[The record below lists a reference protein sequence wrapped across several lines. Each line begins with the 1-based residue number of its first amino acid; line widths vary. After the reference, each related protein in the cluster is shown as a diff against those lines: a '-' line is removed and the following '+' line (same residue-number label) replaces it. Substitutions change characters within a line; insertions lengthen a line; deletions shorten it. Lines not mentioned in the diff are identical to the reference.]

1 MQKSRFTY
9 PFRYAPSAEVRKAA
23 GEVIDMID
31 SSERL
36 RKAFGEGK
44 MLGIL
49 VVSWESCSGI
59 GTADEKLSAMPY
71 PEYVHPLEAVP
82 DGHSQDCADGHKHY
96 GYIAAFSG
104 LAGGT
109 NMIEGF
115 VPPVFDLLDPEG
127 HFKTEEARISGLN
140 RQIASAVETEGNGS
154 ASVQALKLQRK
165 SMSDNLQKWIF
176 SRYEVLNALGEKKS
190 ILDIFAGY
198 GLVPPGGTGECAAP
212 KLLQYAF
219 AHGLTPVAMGE
230 FWYEYHVIEG
240 AGMAEADS
248 TDGADKPEANAC
260 CTGTGGLQH
269 DICQG
274 HSHGSRKCG
283 EFYPSCSSK
292 CGPLLRWMLKG
303 FNVDNPYGFDD
314 SWIPEIIWE
323 DEYMLAVAK
332 PAGMLCVPGKD
343 GQISLLERLPQPAY
357 SVHRLDMD
365 TSGIIL
371 VAKTLRVQKELQRQF
386 ENREISKTYLAIVE
400 NPDKPQPVNPEEID
414 QVKACNLKKGDRGTI
429 DLPMRPDIDDRPRQ
443 IVDYTYGKPA
453 VTGYEVLSTD
463 EDRGLALIR
472 FSPHTGRTHQIR
484 VHASHPSGLGCPI
497 AGDLL
502 YGGRY
507 CRRMYLHAE
516 SITFRHPMTGAEI
529 FLECPAAE
537 FIL

>member
-44 MLGIL
+44 MLGVLI
-49 VVSWESCSGI
+49 VSWESSSGI
-59 GTADEKLSAMPY
+59 GTADEKLSAMPS
-71 PEYVHPLEAVP
+71 PKYVHPLEAVP
-82 DGHSQDCADGHKHY
+82 NGHFQDCADGHTHY
-96 GYIAAFSG
+96 GYLAAFSG

-115 VPPVFDLLDPEG
+115 VPPIFDLLNPDG
-127 HFKTEEARISGLN
+127 HFKKEEERISLLN
-140 RQIASAVETEGNGS
+140 RQIASAVETEGTAS

-219 AHGLTPVAMGE
+219 THGLTPVAMGE
-230 FWYEYHVIEG
+230 FWYECSTV
-240 AGMAEADS
+240 DS

-260 CTGTGGLQH
+260 CTGTGGLLH

-274 HSHGSRKCG
+274 HSHGGRKCG

-292 CGPLLRWMLKG
+292 CGPLLRWMLRG
-303 FNVDNPYGFDD
+303 LDLDNPYGFDD
-314 SWIPEIIWE
+314 SWLPETIWE
-323 DEYMLAVAK
+323 DEYMMAIAK

-365 TSGIIL
+365 TSGIVL
-371 VAKTLRVQKELQRQF
+371 VAKTLRMQKELQRQF
-386 ENREISKTYLAIVE
+386 ENREISKTYLAIVDMAA
-400 NPDKPQPVNPEEID
+400 NGNGTRTSGSPHRR
-414 QVKACNLKKGDRGTI
+414 LKTGEHGAI
-429 DLPMRPDIDDRPRQ
+429 ELPMRPDIDDRPRQ

-453 VTGYEVLSTD
+453 STGYEVLSTD
-463 EDRGLALIR
+463 EDKGLALVR

-529 FLECPAAE
+529 CLECQAAE